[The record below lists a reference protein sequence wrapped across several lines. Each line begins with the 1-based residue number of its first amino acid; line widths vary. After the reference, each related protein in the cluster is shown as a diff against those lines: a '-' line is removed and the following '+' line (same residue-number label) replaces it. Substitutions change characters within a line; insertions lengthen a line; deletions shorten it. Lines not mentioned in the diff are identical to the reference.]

1 MMRHLDIEL
10 DRHKGLKTIL
20 ISLMLLIMVV
30 VIFFPTFWM
39 VSTSIKP
46 NTDAFA
52 MPPKWIP
59 TTITLENYAGQLVD
73 RTGFLTYVN
82 NGVFVAL
89 TTTLVTILVSVP
101 AAYAIARLR
110 FKGKNWLLIGILSSQ
125 MFPPVII
132 VISLYALYRNLS
144 LLDTYFGLILSFTS
158 FSLPFSIWI
167 MAGFVKTIPREI
179 EDAALVDGCTRFQVL
194 WQIVLP
200 LIWPGLMAVGLFSFL
215 NAWNNLVFSLSLTT
229 SQHMR
234 TIPPGFLLTYVGEF
248 QYKWAD
254 MFAGAVMVTLPT
266 IILFIGL
273 QRFLIKG
280 LTAGAVKG

>member
-1 MMRHLDIEL
+1 MRTFDIEL
-10 DRHKGLKTIL
+10 DRHKSLKNAL
-20 ISLMLLIMVV
+20 ISLMLLVMVGF
-30 VIFFPTFWM
+30 IFFPTFWM
-39 VSTSIKP
+39 VSTSLKP
-46 NTDAFA
+46 NADAFA
-52 MPPKWIP
+52 VPPQWIP
-59 TTITLENYAGQLVD
+59 LKITFENYASQLVD
-73 RTGFLTYVN
+73 RAGFITYVS

-89 TTTLVTILVSVP
+89 TTALVTIVVSVP

-110 FKGKNWLLIGILSSQ
+110 FRGKRWLLIGILASQ

-132 VISLYALYRNLS
+132 VVALYTLFRDLS

-158 FSLPFSIWI
+158 FSLPFSIW
-167 MAGFVKTIPREI
+167 MLAGFVETVPAEI
-179 EDAALVDGCTRFQVL
+179 EDAALVDGCNRFQLL

-200 LIWPGLMAVGLFSFL
+200 LILPGLVGVGLFSFL
-215 NAWNNLVFSLSLTT
+215 NAWNNLIFALSLTT
-229 SQHMR
+229 SQDMR

-254 MFAGAVMVTLPT
+254 MFAGAVIVTLPMV
-266 IILFIGL
+266 ILFIGL

>member
-1 MMRHLDIEL
+1 MPNFDIEL
-10 DRHKGLKTIL
+10 DRRKWLKNAL
-20 ISLMLLIMVV
+20 VSLMLLIGVV
-30 VIFFPTFWM
+30 FIFFPTFWM

-46 NTDAFA
+46 NADAFA

-59 TTITLENYAGQLVD
+59 TTVTLENYASQLAD
-73 RTGFLTYVN
+73 RSGFVTYVS

-89 TTTLVTILVSVP
+89 TTAMVTILVSVP
-101 AAYAIARLR
+101 AAYALTRLR
-110 FKGKNWLLIGILSSQ
+110 FRGKRWLLIGILASQ

-132 VISLYALYRNLS
+132 IIALYTLYRDLG

-158 FSLPFSIWI
+158 FSLPFSIWM
-167 MAGFVKTIPREI
+167 MAGFVETIPHEI
-179 EDAALVDGCTRFQVL
+179 EDAAQVDGCTRLQVL

-200 LIWPGLMAVGLFSFL
+200 LILPGLVAVGLFSFL
-215 NAWNNLVFSLSLTT
+215 NAWNNLIFALSLT
-229 SQHMR
+229 SNQDMR

-248 QYKWAD
+248 QYKWSD
-254 MFAGAVMVTLPT
+254 MFAGAVIVTLPT
-266 IILFIGL
+266 VILFIGL